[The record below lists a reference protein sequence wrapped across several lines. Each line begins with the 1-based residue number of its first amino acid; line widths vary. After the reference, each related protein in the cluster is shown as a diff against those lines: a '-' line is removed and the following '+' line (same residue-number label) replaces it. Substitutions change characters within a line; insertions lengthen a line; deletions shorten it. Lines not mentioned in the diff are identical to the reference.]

1 MSSWL
6 PSPFSLF
13 TFRAPV
19 PTSPSSPSPAVD
31 PSPTPARRLPAPPLR
46 GSDFVS
52 EPASGFKRERED
64 TGGSD
69 DREDGGAEQDGQ
81 GRKRR
86 KGMLG
91 TALSTALDAAIF
103 SAALSYSAY
112 QLWRQ
117 PPTSEELELHLCQKR
132 LTDGHDEQLALPS
145 PSVEAPPPY
154 SAALSPRPQPAEAP
168 ASFRPSPFSGR
179 ASPSQIPRRAVRHVH
194 EPRPRSS
201 LRSSSVR
208 PTPAMGEETA
218 RGEEFTFA
226 PPAPLPQQNDP
237 FAALLSRRGPLPEF
251 QPYNSP
257 RRSQGGPPGGIAE
270 EDESEED
277 DLAEDDEMRAVGER
291 LRSLIETGR
300 DALVARPAEWDAAP
314 LAPLPPPSPSSSS
327 ARTRMSTG
335 GSTASFIS
343 STTSTSLASPSSSSL
358 SRARPAGTAP
368 RHSLPSFARPTASS
382 SSAAAPPS
390 PRGLPLS
397 PPPPRSPRFST
408 GSASQGRR
416 RQSVDLPLSPSS
428 SRTHGS
434 QPGSPRFSHAPS
446 SGLMRRAATA
456 GHARMSSV
464 GGSAGRGAGG
474 AETPEGHFRR

>member
-117 PPTSEELELHLCQKR
+117 PPSHR
-132 LTDGHDEQLALPS
+132 ALNLRRHP
-145 PSVEAPPPY
+145 PLFAPPPSPDALPPRKY
-154 SAALSPRPQPAEAP
+154 PAAQCGTSTSP
-168 ASFRPSPFSGR
+168 
-179 ASPSQIPRRAVRHVH
+179 VR
-194 EPRPRSS
+194 
-201 LRSSSVR
+201 
-208 PTPAMGEETA
+208 
-218 RGEEFTFA
+218 
-226 PPAPLPQQNDP
+226 QNDP